1 MMIKKQYC
9 AVKTNGEC
17 IKFETGLTLGR
28 YQMRHNLNDLA
39 VVYVNAD
46 KEYPCSIYTGFDTW
60 NGKDNGIFEQYKADA
75 RVNRT
80 PKQCANLILSLC
92 EIAGKI

>member
-1 MMIKKQYC
+1 MMTKKLYC
-9 AVKTNGEC
+9 AVKKNGEC
-17 IKFETGLTLGR
+17 IKFKTGLTFGL
-28 YQMRHNLNDLA
+28 YKVRHNLTDLA
-39 VVYVNAD
+39 IVYQNAD

-60 NGKDNGIFEQYKADA
+60 NGEDNGIFEQYKADA

-80 PKQCANLILSLC
+80 PKQCANLILSHC